1 MRRAQGAGDP
11 RHRPHV
17 ALPGGV
23 RSGRGRGSQ
32 PESPSVTCAGSAQM
46 SRMDPRCETA
56 GGAGSSC
63 GREARIPIRGR
74 SAADER
80 RRNGRVA
87 GTPRRAGPSSIGRS
101 SRSGVPAVLRRAASA
116 SARRLGPPR
125 GHVCRGHGPVRPC
138 GLSAT
143 LGAQAGGVRP
153 QPGPLTRWCV
163 ARGGGAARGAGWP
176 GARARGTSPVRA
188 APDRRP
194 AGPRRRA
201 VPVRG

>member
-1 MRRAQGAGDP
+1 MSRRPPLPAADHAPIGKTRSPCEPVLPAQGAGDP

-17 ALPGGV
+17 ALPGGA

-63 GREARIPIRGR
+63 GRDTRIPRRGR

-80 RRNGRVA
+80 LRNGRVA

-125 GHVCRGHGPVRPC
+125 GHVCRDHGPVRPC

-153 QPGPLTRWCV
+153 PPGPPYAVVHRTR
-163 ARGGGAARGAGWP
+163 RQ
-176 GARARGTSPVRA
+176 
-188 APDRRP
+188 
-194 AGPRRRA
+194 
-201 VPVRG
+201 

>member
-1 MRRAQGAGDP
+1 MSRRPPLPAADHAPIGKTRSPCEPVLPAQGAGDP

-17 ALPGGV
+17 ALPGGA

-63 GREARIPIRGR
+63 GRDTRIPRRGR

-80 RRNGRVA
+80 LRNGRVA

-116 SARRLGPPR
+116 SARRLGPPPATCAAITDR
-125 GHVCRGHGPVRPC
+125 SVR
-138 GLSAT
+138 
-143 LGAQAGGVRP
+143 V
-153 QPGPLTRWCV
+153 V
-163 ARGGGAARGAGWP
+163 
-176 GARARGTSPVRA
+176 
-188 APDRRP
+188 
-194 AGPRRRA
+194 
-201 VPVRG
+201 